1 MDADGVPVV
10 EWGRTGETFVMGGF
24 GGMSDRLDG
33 TSSAKN
39 VRPLR
44 DALRSL
50 SASRGVPQRI
60 T

>member
-33 TSSAKN
+33 TIPAKS

-44 DALRSL
+44 DILRSL
-50 SASRGVPQRI
+50 SAS
-60 T
+60 